1 MPLNLGNFCLRA
13 VKMMFTMEQRVA
25 SMEREI
31 VVLRDTIK
39 LLHKMLKEQRQL
51 INDYIIQKVS
61 ASNGNNGHNGEDG
74 RPEDAIYTFIC
85 RRRMDKLGKDIEK
98 MRKLVDNIRFGVK
111 AG

>member
-1 MPLNLGNFCLRA
+1 MPSFVKNYFLRVYA
-13 VKMMFTMEQRVA
+13 MVLTMEQRVA

-31 VVLRDTIK
+31 VVLKDTIK

-51 INDYIIQKVS
+51 INDYITQKVASVS
-61 ASNGNNGHNGEDG
+61 ARDGHNGEDG

-85 RRRMDKLGKDIEK
+85 RKRMDKLGKDIEK
-98 MRKLVDNIRFGVK
+98 MRRLVDNTRFGAK

>member
-1 MPLNLGNFCLRA
+1 
-13 VKMMFTMEQRVA
+13 MFTMEQRVA

-31 VVLRDTIK
+31 VVLRDTVK

-98 MRKLVDNIRFGVK
+98 MRKLVDNIRFGVR

>member
-1 MPLNLGNFCLRA
+1 MVL
-13 VKMMFTMEQRVA
+13 TMEQRVA

-31 VVLRDTIK
+31 VVLKDTIK

-51 INDYIIQKVS
+51 INDYITQKV
-61 ASNGNNGHNGEDG
+61 AAGNGHNGRNGEDG

-85 RRRMDKLGKDIEK
+85 RKRMDKLGKDIEK
-98 MRKLVDNIRFGVK
+98 IRTLVDDIRFGGK

>member
-1 MPLNLGNFCLRA
+1 MYAMVL
-13 VKMMFTMEQRVA
+13 TMKQRVA

-31 VVLRDTIK
+31 IVLKDTIK

-51 INDYIIQKVS
+51 INDYITQKV
-61 ASNGNNGHNGEDG
+61 ASGNGHNGGDG

-85 RRRMDKLGKDIEK
+85 KKRMDKLGKDIEK
-98 MRKLVDNIRFGVK
+98 MRKLVDNMSFGVC